1 MAKYSLTQN
10 PFEDIE
16 ANFTFGDVAI
26 WMMQKRSLSMNKARL
41 LGWNG
46 FVDTTEAV
54 FEAFSEM
61 SKLGM
66 LPPPVVDSARPS
78 V

>member
-1 MAKYSLTQN
+1 MAKYNLTHN
-10 PFEDIE
+10 PFDDIE

-26 WMMQKRSLSMNKARL
+26 WVMAKRSLSMNKARF

-46 FVDTTEAV
+46 FVDSTEGV

-66 LPPPVVDSARPS
+66 LPPPVVDKAKPS

>member
-1 MAKYSLTQN
+1 MAKHNLRHN

-16 ANFTFGDVAI
+16 ANFTFGDVAT
-26 WMMQKRSLSMNKARL
+26 WAMEKGCLSMNKARL

-46 FVDTTEAV
+46 FVDTAESA
-54 FEAFSEM
+54 FEAMSEM

-66 LPPPVVDSARPS
+66 LPPPVVDKARPN

>member
-1 MAKYSLTQN
+1 MEKHSLTHN
-10 PFEDIE
+10 PFKDIE

-46 FVDTTEAV
+46 FVDTTEGV
-54 FEAFSEM
+54 FEAFSEL

-66 LPPPVVDSARPS
+66 LPPPVVDKARPS